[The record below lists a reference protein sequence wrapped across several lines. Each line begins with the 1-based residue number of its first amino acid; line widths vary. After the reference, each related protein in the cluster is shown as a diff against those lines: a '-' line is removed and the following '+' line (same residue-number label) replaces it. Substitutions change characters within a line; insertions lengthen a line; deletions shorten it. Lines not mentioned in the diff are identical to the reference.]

1 MTGSARAAIRV
12 AQIGT
17 GNVGVHALRAL
28 ITNPDY
34 ELTGVWVSSEAKAGK
49 DAGELAGLDISTG
62 IAASTDLDAV
72 LATGPQCAV
81 YTAMADNRLP
91 DALEDY
97 RRILAAGVNVVGS
110 SAVFLQYPWQV
121 LPDNMLKPIEDAAQ
135 EGNSSLF
142 VNGID
147 PGFANDLIPLALA
160 GTCQSIQQIRCMEIV
175 DYATYDSATVM
186 FDVMGF
192 GKPLDE
198 IPMLLQPGVLS
209 LAWGSVVR
217 QLAAGL
223 GVELDQV
230 TERYER
236 IPAPEDFDIASGH
249 IPKGS
254 ERLQPIHHRRHL
266 GRAGHVPSHGDDRRI
281 HVLRHDQRIVDE
293 HHRRRVHNH
302 EFEPFPQRTKQLV
315 GSLHSQQRRHRRRQ
329 LPGAQNRESRRSAR
343 LEDVVQLG
351 LSQQDFAK
359 PGWILKIEDAMHVWP
374 PQIAIHQHNFPTRP
388 RQTAC
393 QMAGQSRFAFGRH
406 GADDDDDP
414 DVFQLGIV
422 DHHGPRRVDGLGEN
436 IVPVPAPRRGGRLR
450 GFRGPG
456 GNDRHLTD
464 HPQRSRDVVHRHDAP
479 QPGLRDGDQETD
491 QCKPPDPAPGR
502 RHVAPLR
509 ITLGRR
515 LRLLQAGHAGG
526 RFNSTCSA

>member
-1 MTGSARAAIRV
+1 MAIKVAA
-12 AQIGT
+12 IGT

-34 ELTGVWVSSEAKAGK
+34 ELTGVWVSSDSKAGK

-62 IAASTDLDAV
+62 ITASTDLDAV

-91 DALEDY
+91 DALDDY

-121 LPDNMLKPIEDAAQ
+121 LPDSMLKPIEDAAQ

-223 GVELDQV
+223 GIEIDSI
-230 TERYER
+230 TERQER

-249 IPKGS
+249 IPEGS
-254 ERLQPIHHRRHL
+254 AAALRFEVQGLVDGHPAVVLEHVTRLREDLCPDWPQPAQPGGCYRIEIT
-266 GRAGHVPSHGDDRRI
+266 GEPSYAIDVCLSSLNGD
-281 HVLRHDQRIVDE
+281 
-293 HHRRRVHNH
+293 HNH
-302 EFEPFPQRTKQLV
+302 AGLVATAMRVVNAIPAVVAAPAGIRTTLDLPLITGRGLYSV
-315 GSLHSQQRRHRRRQ
+315 G
-329 LPGAQNRESRRSAR
+329 
-343 LEDVVQLG
+343 
-351 LSQQDFAK
+351 
-359 PGWILKIEDAMHVWP
+359 
-374 PQIAIHQHNFPTRP
+374 
-388 RQTAC
+388 
-393 QMAGQSRFAFGRH
+393 
-406 GADDDDDP
+406 
-414 DVFQLGIV
+414 
-422 DHHGPRRVDGLGEN
+422 
-436 IVPVPAPRRGGRLR
+436 
-450 GFRGPG
+450 
-456 GNDRHLTD
+456 
-464 HPQRSRDVVHRHDAP
+464 
-479 QPGLRDGDQETD
+479 
-491 QCKPPDPAPGR
+491 
-502 RHVAPLR
+502 
-509 ITLGRR
+509 
-515 LRLLQAGHAGG
+515 
-526 RFNSTCSA
+526 

>member
-1 MTGSARAAIRV
+1 MAIKVAA
-12 AQIGT
+12 IGT

-62 IAASTDLDAV
+62 VKATTDLDAV

-121 LPDNMLKPIEDAAQ
+121 LPDSMLKPIEDAAQ

-160 GTCQSIQQIRCMEIV
+160 GTCQSIQQVRCMEIV

-198 IPMLLQPGVLS
+198 IPMLLRPGVLS

-223 GVELDQV
+223 GIELDEV
-230 TERYER
+230 TERHER

-254 ERLQPIHHRRHL
+254 AAALRFEVLGMVDGEAAVVLEHVTRLREDLCPDWPQPAQPGGSYRVEISGEPSYAIDVCL
-266 GRAGHVPSHGDDRRI
+266 GSPNGD
-281 HVLRHDQRIVDE
+281 
-293 HHRRRVHNH
+293 HNH
-302 EFEPFPQRTKQLV
+302 AGLV
-315 GSLHSQQRRHRRRQ
+315 ATAMR
-329 LPGAQNRESRRSAR
+329 
-343 LEDVVQLG
+343 VVN
-351 LSQQDFAK
+351 
-359 PGWILKIEDAMHVWP
+359 
-374 PQIAIHQHNFPTRP
+374 AI
-388 RQTAC
+388 
-393 QMAGQSRFAFGRH
+393 
-406 GADDDDDP
+406 
-414 DVFQLGIV
+414 
-422 DHHGPRRVDGLGEN
+422 
-436 IVPVPAPRRGGRLR
+436 PA
-450 GFRGPG
+450 
-456 GNDRHLTD
+456 
-464 HPQRSRDVVHRHDAP
+464 VVDAP
-479 QPGLRDGDQETD
+479 AGIRTTLDLPLITGRGLY
-491 QCKPPDPAPGR
+491 
-502 RHVAPLR
+502 
-509 ITLGRR
+509 
-515 LRLLQAGHAGG
+515 
-526 RFNSTCSA
+526 STG